1 MRDAFASRR
10 PLTHPR
16 LLQEHLMIAAGSEAD
31 LTKMRDARAKRT
43 GPAEATVAFDDV
55 GPPHYPR
62 RNLLI
67 KLPS

>member
-31 LTKMRDARAKRT
+31 LTKMRGARAKRT
-43 GPAEATVAFDDV
+43 GPAKATVASDDV